1 VVAEALSKERF
12 GNDTMHDAVMTGINQ
27 VTAEWLTSALV
38 SSGALT
44 RGAVASFELET
55 GQGNWS
61 TNARLIVNYTDK
73 AQGSLPGRLFLKM
86 VDTDLGD
93 ESFDA
98 SEVNYYRRDY
108 ADVEGAPLLR
118 CYDAQYSEDLGRYH
132 ILLDDVSETHF
143 TAAGKE
149 PSLDYGLALAEGL
162 AVLHARW
169 WGGRRLVEAGAPMHS
184 ASRIRSFV
192 ARAEPGVDHIL
203 RRFSSELKP
212 HWPDALRE
220 LFARH
225 PQAMIERTKDPNGFT
240 LIHGDVGEKNILV
253 PRQGDRPIYIIDRQP
268 FDWALTTWL
277 GVYDLAYAIVLD
289 WEIETRRRCEIPIL
303 KHYHACLNRYGVRGY
318 SWEQLFDDY
327 RLCVA
332 MCVYVTTEY
341 CRGGINERWIHTT
354 LAMLQ
359 QSLTACD
366 DLEITCQEGLQHLRI
381 DQWLSH
387 DVSAPG

>member
-1 VVAEALSKERF
+1 
-12 GNDTMHDAVMTGINQ
+12 
-27 VTAEWLTSALV
+27 
-38 SSGALT
+38 
-44 RGAVASFELET
+44 
-55 GQGNWS
+55 
-61 TNARLIVNYTDK
+61 
-73 AQGSLPGRLFLKM
+73 
-86 VDTDLGD
+86 
-93 ESFDA
+93 
-98 SEVNYYRRDY
+98 
-108 ADVEGAPLLR
+108 
-118 CYDAQYSEDLGRYH
+118 
-132 ILLDDVSETHF
+132 
-143 TAAGKE
+143 
-149 PSLDYGLALAEGL
+149 
-162 AVLHARW
+162 
-169 WGGRRLVEAGAPMHS
+169 MHS

-225 PQAMIERTKDPNGFT
+225 PQAMIERTMDPNGFT

-303 KHYHACLNRYGVRGY
+303 KHYHACLNRHGVRGY
-318 SWEQLFDDY
+318 SWEQLCDDY

-341 CRGGINERWIHTT
+341 CRAGINGRWIHTT

-359 QSLTACD
+359 RSLTACD
-366 DLEITCQEGLQHLRI
+366 DLEITCQ
-381 DQWLSH
+381 
-387 DVSAPG
+387 AC

>member
-1 VVAEALSKERF
+1 MPDNVITKIE
-12 GNDTMHDAVMTGINQ
+12 Q
-27 VTAEWLTSALV
+27 VTTEWLTAALAA
-38 SSGALT
+38 SGTLT
-44 RGAVASFELET
+44 RGAVASCELGA

-61 TNARLIVNYTDK
+61 SNARLNVTYTDR
-73 AQGSLPGRLFLKM
+73 AQGSLPRCLFLKM
-86 VDTDLGD
+86 VNTDLGD
-93 ESFDA
+93 QSFDA
-98 SEVNYYRRDY
+98 SEVMYYRRDY
-108 ADVEGAPLLR
+108 VDVADAPLLR
-118 CYDAQYSEDLGRYH
+118 CYAATYSEELGRYH
-132 ILLDDVSETHF
+132 ILLADVSETHI
-143 TAAGKE
+143 TAAEKA
-149 PSLDYGLALAEGL
+149 PSLDYGLALAEGF

-169 WGGRRLVEAGAPMHS
+169 WGEQRLVEAGAPMHS
-184 ASRIRSFV
+184 ARHIREF
-192 ARAEPGVDHIL
+192 AAIAEPGVDHIL
-203 RRFSSELKP
+203 SRFSSELKP
-212 HWPDALRE
+212 HWPDAMRE

-225 PQAMIERTKDPNGFT
+225 PQAMIKRTRNHNGFT
-240 LIHGDVGEKNILV
+240 LIHGDPGEQNILV

-303 KHYHACLNRYGVRGY
+303 ERYYACLNSYGVRGY

-332 MCVYVTTEY
+332 MCVYVATEY

-366 DLEITCQEGLQHLRI
+366 DLEITCQEY
-381 DQWLSH
+381 
-387 DVSAPG
+387 